1 MTAVS
6 LPVSAD
12 LFEAAALPSDRL
24 GQVDV
29 ESEWETS
36 SVSVDQPRLEAI
48 EALIAVA
55 SGASE
60 EGWDGYE
67 GKRVLGSTLSKALA
81 FLATLPSTAPAPD
94 ISAHPDGEV
103 AFYWS
108 TGPRRTLSVS
118 VNAAGRVSFAAIV
131 GHQRLFGSEYLTDEL
146 PESIALALRQL
157 HSRAT

>member
-6 LPVSAD
+6 LPVSVD
-12 LFEAAALPSDRL
+12 LLEAPASPTD
-24 GQVDV
+24 GQEQVDV
-29 ESEWETS
+29 ESLRET
-36 SVSVDQPRLEAI
+36 SVSVDQPRLEAM

-55 SGASE
+55 SEASE

-67 GKRVLGSTLSKALA
+67 GKRVLGSTLSKAFS
-81 FLATLPSTAPAPD
+81 FLATLPSTVPGPD

-108 TGPRRTLSVS
+108 PSPRRTLSVS

-157 HSRAT
+157 YSSAP

>member
-12 LFEAAALPSDRL
+12 LFEAAASPSDSQ
-24 GQVDV
+24 GQVDM
-29 ESEWETS
+29 ESQRET

-55 SGASE
+55 SEAAE

-67 GKRVLGSTLSKALA
+67 GKRVLGSTLSKALS
-81 FLATLPSTAPAPD
+81 FLDTLPSTVPVPD

-108 TGPRRTLSVS
+108 PSPRRTLTVS

-131 GHQRLFGSEYLTDEL
+131 GHRRLFGSEYFTDEL
-146 PESIALALRQL
+146 PESIALALRRL
-157 HSRAT
+157 HSSAA